1 MTADGGPAALWVV
14 EWTPTRPW
22 SEIAP
27 LLPEHLAYLG
37 ELEREGRVFASGPF
51 PADDGRPD
59 GTGMTV
65 LRVASGPEAERLAT
79 ADPLALAGL
88 RRYTVRRW
96 VVVEGGF
103 TITVRYSDVS
113 YQMGEPR

>member
-1 MTADGGPAALWVV
+1 MATAFWVV
-14 EWTPTRPW
+14 GWTPARPW
-22 SEIAP
+22 SEIAR
-27 LLPEHLAYLG
+27 LLPDHLAYLG
-37 ELEREGRVFASGPF
+37 ELERQGRVFASGPF
-51 PADDGRPD
+51 PGDDGEPD

-65 LRVASGPEAERLAT
+65 LRAASAVEAEQLA
-79 ADPLALAGL
+79 AGDPLALAGL

-113 YQMGEPR
+113 FAMGGAV

>member
-1 MTADGGPAALWVV
+1 MRIHPIFSSVKD
-14 EWTPTRPW
+14 WT
-22 SEIAP
+22 
-27 LLPEHLAYLG
+27 
-37 ELEREGRVFASGPF
+37 
-51 PADDGRPD
+51 DDGRPD

-65 LRVASGPEAERLAT
+65 LRVASGPEAERLAA

-103 TITVRYSDVS
+103 TITVRYSDAS